1 MSDDRRRGPGRMS
14 AGELSAFL
22 AARPSGAI
30 CVVDDHGRLL
40 AVPARVLDERDGII
54 HVDVGAV
61 ELAFTSDGERPACM
75 VADSFESYDGIRGF
89 IAQGHAT
96 PGGTAPANPT
106 VALTVTRRATF
117 SFAEDRQ
124 RSKDVQAVPN

>member
-22 AARPSGAI
+22 AAQPSGAI
-30 CVVDDHGRLL
+30 CVVDDDGRLL
-40 AVPARVLDERDGII
+40 AVPARVLDEHDGII

-75 VADSFESYDGIRGF
+75 VADSFESYEGIRGV
-89 IAQGHAT
+89 IARGHVA
-96 PGGTAPANPT
+96 PGGAAPADPV
-106 VALTVTRRATF
+106 VALTVTRKATF

-124 RSKDVQAVPN
+124 PSKDVQAVPD